1 MDGLIGVSYL
11 LDRRGS
17 VYFSVPTICPD
28 QIPSCLRCLL
38 VLHLL
43 VVPVLVVLLLL
54 VTQVLVV
61 PLLVLL
67 ALLSL
72 GAVSMPLVRR

>member
-1 MDGLIGVSYL
+1 MDGLITPGYL
-11 LDRRGS
+11 ISWTRN
-17 VYFSVPTICPD
+17 FSHQLSICPD
-28 QIPSCLRCLL
+28 QSPSCLRCLL
-38 VLHLL
+38 VLPVL
-43 VVPVLVVLLLL
+43 VVPVPVVLLLL